1 MTKRS
6 YAEAVLAGLADYEAG
21 KSGAG
26 APAPHRSYTASL
38 LVTAAR
44 KEPGSDQTLS
54 AWSDLPRLTNKFNSS
69 SSRGPGAIGG
79 QYADRHLRARAGAQS
94 FELSIGLARALGR
107 LQARPAERAARP
119 ARCRRPSSAPGRRAA
134 LAGPPSA
141 PRAAAQAAR
150 APRCGCC

>member
-54 AWSDLPRLTNKFNSS
+54 AWSDLPRLTNKSNSSS
-69 SSRGPGAIGG
+69 SSRGSGAIGG
-79 QYADRHLRARAGAQS
+79 QYADRHLRARAGA
-94 FELSIGLARALGR
+94 LASIWAQHRAGARS
-107 LQARPAERAARP
+107 RPA
-119 ARCRRPSSAPGRRAA
+119 
-134 LAGPPSA
+134 AGPA
-141 PRAAAQAAR
+141 
-150 APRCGCC
+150 C